1 MCCTYVLYA
10 CVQHM
15 YYNCVV
21 LTCMCASVLCHVRS
35 VRAWEDLRKEVVEG
49 MGYGLV
55 ALRVKVCS
63 QVSSL
68 LSLNIT

>member
-1 MCCTYVLYA
+1 MG
-10 CVQHM
+10 
-15 YYNCVV
+15 
-21 LTCMCASVLCHVRS
+21 RS

-68 LSLNIT
+68 LSLTIT